1 MYEAD
6 LRKQK
11 ERPFASPFASLLPP
25 LLPNFIKILLF
36 INLLLINH

>member
-11 ERPFASPFASLLPP
+11 ERPFASLLPP
-25 LLPNFIKILLF
+25 LLPNFIKILLV